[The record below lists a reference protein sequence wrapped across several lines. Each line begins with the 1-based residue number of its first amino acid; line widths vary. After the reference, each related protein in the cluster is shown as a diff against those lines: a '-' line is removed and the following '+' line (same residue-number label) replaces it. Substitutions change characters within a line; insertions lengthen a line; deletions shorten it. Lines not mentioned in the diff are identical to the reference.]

1 MKLGK
6 LIGAA
11 AIAAAFATPA
21 LAQTTGTVVQRNVT
35 QQERIEQGLQS
46 GQLTTREAAKLE
58 GEESRID
65 KMESRALKDGK
76 LSPDERAR
84 IDRAQ
89 NQVSRDIYRE
99 KHDAQVGNPNSPSSQ
114 RMQADVQR
122 NINQQQRI
130 EQGVSQARSRTARS
144 ASSSAARRA
153 TTRCSIAPG
162 ATATSAQRAAPHPER
177 GEPPERADLPREARR
192 ADEAL
197 KRVPRTPEG
206 PVRGPFFTP
215 DA

>member
-11 AIAAAFATPA
+11 AVAAAFATPA
-21 LAQTTGTVVQRNVT
+21 LAQTTGTVVQRNVN
-35 QQERIEQGLQS
+35 QQERIEQGLKS

-58 GEESRID
+58 GEESRVE

-76 LSPDERAR
+76 LSPEERTR

-130 EQGVSQARSRTARS
+130 EQGVKSGALTNREVGKLERGQARDNAMQYRAGRDGHVGPNEQ
-144 ASSSAARRA
+144 RRIQNA
-153 TTRCSIAPG
+153 ENNQSGRIHREKHDAQTR
-162 ATATSAQRAAPHPER
+162 H
-177 GEPPERADLPREARR
+177 
-192 ADEAL
+192 
-197 KRVPRTPEG
+197 
-206 PVRGPFFTP
+206 
-215 DA
+215 

>member
-11 AIAAAFATPA
+11 AVAAAFATPA
-21 LAQTTGTVVQRNVT
+21 LAQTTGTVVQRNVN

-58 GEESRID
+58 GEESRMD

-84 IDRAQ
+84 IGRAQ
-89 NQVSRDIYRE
+89 NQVSRDIYGE

-122 NINQQQRI
+122 NVNQQQRI
-130 EQGVSQARSRTARS
+130 EQGVKSGSLTNREVGKLERGQARDNAMQYRAGRDGHVGPNEQRSIQSAENAQSRRVYRQKHDAQ
-144 ASSSAARRA
+144 
-153 TTRCSIAPG
+153 TRP
-162 ATATSAQRAAPHPER
+162 
-177 GEPPERADLPREARR
+177 
-192 ADEAL
+192 
-197 KRVPRTPEG
+197 
-206 PVRGPFFTP
+206 
-215 DA
+215 

>member
-11 AIAAAFATPA
+11 AVAATFATPA
-21 LAQTTGTVVQRNVT
+21 LAQTTGTVVQRNVN

-46 GQLTTREAAKLE
+46 GQLTTREATKLE
-58 GEESRID
+58 GEESRVEKI
-65 KMESRALKDGK
+65 ESRALKDGK
-76 LSPDERAR
+76 LSPEERAR
-84 IDRAQ
+84 VDRAQ

-130 EQGVSQARSRTARS
+130 EQGVKSGSLTNREVGKLERGQARDNAVQYRAGRDGNVGPNEQRRIQS
-144 ASSSAARRA
+144 AENHQSGRIHREKHDAQ
-153 TTRCSIAPG
+153 TR
-162 ATATSAQRAAPHPER
+162 H
-177 GEPPERADLPREARR
+177 
-192 ADEAL
+192 
-197 KRVPRTPEG
+197 
-206 PVRGPFFTP
+206 
-215 DA
+215 

>member
-11 AIAAAFATPA
+11 AVAAAFAAPA
-21 LAQTTGTVVQRNVT
+21 LAQTTGTVVQRNVN

-58 GEESRID
+58 GA
-65 KMESRALKDGK
+65 ESRALKNGK
-76 LSPDERAR
+76 LSPEERAR

-130 EQGVSQARSRTARS
+130 EQGVKSGALTNREVGKLERGQARDNAMQYRAGRDGHVGPNEQRRIQS
-144 ASSSAARRA
+144 AENTQSQRIYRQKHD
-153 TTRCSIAPG
+153 
-162 ATATSAQRAAPHPER
+162 AQTKH
-177 GEPPERADLPREARR
+177 
-192 ADEAL
+192 
-197 KRVPRTPEG
+197 
-206 PVRGPFFTP
+206 
-215 DA
+215 

>member
-1 MKLGK
+1 MKLVK
-6 LIGAA
+6 LIGAVA
-11 AIAAAFATPA
+11 VAAAFATPA
-21 LAQTTGTVVQRNVT
+21 LAQTTGTVVQRNVN
-35 QQERIEQGLQS
+35 QQERVEQGLQS

-58 GEESRID
+58 GEESRVE

-130 EQGVSQARSRTARS
+130 EQGVKSGSLTNREVSKLERGQARDNAMQYRAGRDGHVGPNEQRRIQS
-144 ASSSAARRA
+144 AEN
-153 TTRCSIAPG
+153 
-162 ATATSAQRAAPHPER
+162 AQSGRIY
-177 GEPPERADLPREARR
+177 REKHDAQT
-192 ADEAL
+192 
-197 KRVPRTPEG
+197 KR
-206 PVRGPFFTP
+206 
-215 DA
+215 

>member
-11 AIAAAFATPA
+11 AVAAAFAAPA
-21 LAQTTGTVVQRNVT
+21 LAQTTGTVVQRNVN

-58 GEESRID
+58 GEEARVE
-65 KMESRALKDGK
+65 KAESRALKDGK
-76 LSPDERAR
+76 LSPEERAR

-130 EQGVSQARSRTARS
+130 DQGVKSGSLTNREVGKLERGQARDNAMQYRAGRDGNVGPNEQRRIQS
-144 ASSSAARRA
+144 AENHQSGRIHREKHDAQ
-153 TTRCSIAPG
+153 TR
-162 ATATSAQRAAPHPER
+162 H
-177 GEPPERADLPREARR
+177 
-192 ADEAL
+192 
-197 KRVPRTPEG
+197 
-206 PVRGPFFTP
+206 
-215 DA
+215 

>member
-11 AIAAAFATPA
+11 AVAAAFATPA
-21 LAQTTGTVVQRNVT
+21 LAQTTGTVVQRNVN
-35 QQERIEQGLQS
+35 QQERIEQGLKS

-58 GEESRID
+58 GEESRVE
-65 KMESRALKDGK
+65 KMESRALKNGK
-76 LSPDERAR
+76 LSPEERAR

-130 EQGVSQARSRTARS
+130 EQGVQNGSLTNREVGKLERGQARDNAQQSRAGRDGYVGPNEQ
-144 ASSSAARRA
+144 RRIQNA
-153 TTRCSIAPG
+153 ENTQSRRIYRQKHDAQTR
-162 ATATSAQRAAPHPER
+162 Q
-177 GEPPERADLPREARR
+177 
-192 ADEAL
+192 
-197 KRVPRTPEG
+197 
-206 PVRGPFFTP
+206 
-215 DA
+215 

>member
-1 MKLGK
+1 M
-6 LIGAA
+6 
-11 AIAAAFATPA
+11 
-21 LAQTTGTVVQRNVT
+21 QRNVN

-89 NQVSRDIYRE
+89 NQVSRDIYGE

-122 NINQQQRI
+122 NVNQQQRI
-130 EQGVSQARSRTARS
+130 EQGVKSGSLTNREVGKLERGQARDNAMQYRAGRDGHVGPNEQRRIQSAENAQSRRLYRQKHDAQ
-144 ASSSAARRA
+144 
-153 TTRCSIAPG
+153 TRP
-162 ATATSAQRAAPHPER
+162 
-177 GEPPERADLPREARR
+177 
-192 ADEAL
+192 
-197 KRVPRTPEG
+197 
-206 PVRGPFFTP
+206 
-215 DA
+215 